1 MTCAEAE
8 RLTEAF
14 RDGELDAR
22 TMRLCALHLARCAAC
37 ARELDRQERLGELLR
52 ESLGVGERDDPDDA
66 EDRGGDRVLDGVL
79 AGIAAEET
87 QGFRLAAAAVGIRG
101 VLLGRSA
108 SSPGGADDDAA
119 VEPWLQ
125 ARSRGPSGLGVAG
138 GLIALAAALV
148 VALYF
153 GAFGPEGD
161 GKQVVHEP
169 SSTTAVRVA
178 DRALPQPSAQIPA
191 KAPATR
197 LVRAE
202 GQPAQ
207 IESVHGFGRGE
218 VQVWAE
224 PGERAAVIWLGAAP
238 PGARKLEVQR

>member
-8 RLTEAF
+8 RLIDAF

-22 TMRLCALHLARCAAC
+22 TMRLAALHLARCAAC

-52 ESLGVGERDDPDDA
+52 ESLGVGEERAADDA
-66 EDRGGDRVLDGVL
+66 DSEWIRAGVIGGIV
-79 AGIAAEET
+79 AEAPR
-87 QGFRLAAAAVGIRG
+87 GFRLAAAAVGIRG
-101 VLLGRSA
+101 VLLGR
-108 SSPGGADDDAA
+108 GGSRVAGEDDGAA
-119 VEPWLQ
+119 VEPWLRAQ
-125 ARSRGPSGLGVAG
+125 PRGPSGLGVAG

-148 VALYF
+148 VAVYF
-153 GAFGPEGD
+153 GAFGPED
-161 GKQVVHEP
+161 ESERVARESPPAAAV
-169 SSTTAVRVA
+169 AVRVA

-191 KAPATR
+191 KAPQPR

-202 GQPAQ
+202 GRPAQ

-224 PGERAAVIWLGAAP
+224 PRERAAVIWLGTAP
-238 PGARKLEVQR
+238 PGARDLEVQR